1 LKASRERHRARRAAV
16 QGLYQWQLTGNN
28 VGEVERHIL
37 ETQAA
42 DGADHAYFGVLIHG
56 VPADL
61 VRVDEA
67 ISPYLDRDLQ
77 QVDPVER
84 AILRI
89 GAFELLD
96 RPEVPW
102 RVVISEAVELAKQFG
117 GEQGHRYVNAILD
130 RAAHAIRAVEIGAS
144 SPQ

>member
-1 LKASRERHRARRAAV
+1 M

-42 DGADHAYFGVLIHG
+42 DGADHDYFSTLIHG

-61 VRVDEA
+61 VRIDAA
-67 ISPYLDRDLQ
+67 ISPYLDRELQ
-77 QVDPVER
+77 LVDPVER
-84 AILRI
+84 AILRL

-130 RAAHAIRAVEIGAS
+130 RAAHAIRAVEIGAN
-144 SPQ
+144 PGP

>member
-1 LKASRERHRARRAAV
+1 MKASRERHRARRAAV

-42 DGADHAYFGVLIHG
+42 DGADREYFSALIHG

-61 VRVDEA
+61 VRVDA
-67 ISPYLDRDLQ
+67 AVSPYLDRDLQ